1 MKTRKIARSGE
12 RTFFE
17 ECANERNLQGNLE
30 EYEKYVLDQRLSQ
43 S

>member
-17 ECANERNLQGNLE
+17 EWTNERNLQGNLE
-30 EYEKYVLDQRLSQ
+30 EYESDVLDQPLSQ